1 MRSTPGDD
9 VIAVMRV
16 WGHGKRSGAPVE
28 TRQSHVWTVRGGQA
42 LAAPGLRHQ
51 GRGPQS
57 RGAGGV
63 GGVAG
68 ECGADP
74 ANGRCLNRRDWDAC
88 VSLADEQIE
97 VESRQV
103 AVDGGYHGHD
113 GLRQWWDS
121 FLGAFP
127 DYIAEV
133 VGVRDLG
140 DVTLSRVEGFGH
152 GAASGIPMADPVWMP
167 TRWRDGR
174 CLWWRICA
182 TEAEALK
189 AVGLEE

>member
-1 MRSTPGDD
+1 MSQ
-9 VIAVMRV
+9 
-16 WGHGKRSGAPVE
+16 E
-28 TRQSHVWTVRGGQA
+28 NVR
-42 LAAPGLRHQ
+42 LARRMVDAF
-51 GRGPQS
+51 
-57 RGAGGV
+57 
-63 GGVAG
+63 
-68 ECGADP
+68 
-74 ANGRCLNRRDWDAC
+74 NRRDWEAC

-113 GLRQWWDS
+113 GLRQWWDN

-127 DYIAEV
+127 DYIAELV
-133 VGVRDLG
+133 EVRDLG

-182 TEAEALK
+182 TEADALK
-189 AVGLEE
+189 AVGLAE